1 MSRPFE
7 IEIAESEE
15 ELKKRLQTAN
25 LGNQKEKLIMLWWI
39 KSGLVLEQQEIGK
52 RLAKD
57 TSTVTRWLQRYRSGG
72 ISELLKIK
80 KAPGAKP
87 KIHDAAIAGLEQE
100 LKTGK
105 GFSSY
110 GAIVEWL
117 KQEYELE
124 MEYATVYALV
134 RYKLGAKLK
143 VPRPQSH
150 KQDEKLVS
158 EFKKNSGILDSL
170 EKHLAQGKCVRYMCQ
185 DETRLGLKTL
195 RGCLKSRQLSKKTL
209 RA

>member
-1 MSRPFE
+1 MSRPFK

-25 LGNQKEKLIMLWWI
+25 LGKQKEKLMMLWWI
-39 KSGLVLEQQEIGK
+39 KSGQVQEQQDIGK

-57 TSTVTRWLQRYRSGG
+57 TSTVTRWIQKYRSGG
-72 ISELLKIK
+72 LDELLEIK
-80 KAPGAKP
+80 KAPGAKR
-87 KIHDAAIAGLEQE
+87 KINERAIAALEE
-100 LKTGK
+100 KLKTGK
-105 GFSSY
+105 GFSRY

-117 KQEYELE
+117 KKEQGLE
-124 MEYATVYALV
+124 VEYATVYALV

-158 EFKKNSGILDSL
+158 EFQKNSVSSSIS
-170 EKHLAQGKCVRYMCQ
+170 
-185 DETRLGLKTL
+185 
-195 RGCLKSRQLSKKTL
+195 
-209 RA
+209 